1 MGSSLDLSPAPG
13 LGAVLG
19 EGSSVVGGG
28 GDARLVLASRWPE
41 GTSWLQRRKKGLVL
55 LGAKLP
61 KGYGWD
67 MGGGRRLVKLPVRHG
82 VWGPHVV
89 RCLWAWSLGV
99 GPEFSMLYQK
109 KITYGTSSYSQSLSL
124 SLFIFHFSKKQL
136 QRISYW
142 TAAFLSKIKLSFY

>member
-1 MGSSLDLSPAPG
+1 LGSSLDLSPAPG

-28 GDARLVLASRWPE
+28 GDVRLVLASRWPE
-41 GTSWLQRRKKGLVL
+41 GTSWLHRRKKGFVM

-61 KGYGWD
+61 KGYGR
-67 MGGGRRLVKLPVRHG
+67 GVVELPVRHG

-89 RCLWAWSLGV
+89 RCLWAWSLG
-99 GPEFSMLYQK
+99 GRPRIFYAK
-109 KITYGTSSYSQSLSL
+109 KITYGTSSYSQSPSLSL
-124 SLFIFHFSKKQL
+124 SFYFHFSKKRL